1 MKRRIKDGSSFLLAL
16 ASGLL
21 LLCPNV
27 VAKDAANDKA
37 TVSID
42 SFQFQPKKITIKKGG
57 VVTFTNH
64 DAAPHT
70 VSPAKDAKFVGTGR
84 LLKDETKTVQFNEV
98 GTQKYLCDFH
108 PSMQGT
114 IVVVDQ

>member
-1 MKRRIKDGSSFLLAL
+1 MKRRIKDGSPFLLAL
-16 ASGLL
+16 ASGLV

-27 VAKDAANDKA
+27 IAKDAASDKA

-70 VSPAKDAKFVGTGR
+70 VSPAKDAQFVGTGR